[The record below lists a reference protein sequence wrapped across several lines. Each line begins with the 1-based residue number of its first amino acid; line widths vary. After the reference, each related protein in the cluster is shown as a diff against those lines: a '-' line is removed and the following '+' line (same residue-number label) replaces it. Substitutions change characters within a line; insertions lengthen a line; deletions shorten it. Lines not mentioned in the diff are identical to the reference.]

1 MCSAPVVSRSC
12 NDWGVTKVS
21 LISQPYVNVSASSW
35 KERMEAGEG
44 TMLKE
49 ERTMLGRQE
58 EQEEQERASAAVH
71 TVYTLIQ
78 SASLL
83 RREAA
88 DALHCSPGQSVQYIR
103 NASPSAQLHFDH

>member
-21 LISQPYVNVSASSW
+21 LMSSW